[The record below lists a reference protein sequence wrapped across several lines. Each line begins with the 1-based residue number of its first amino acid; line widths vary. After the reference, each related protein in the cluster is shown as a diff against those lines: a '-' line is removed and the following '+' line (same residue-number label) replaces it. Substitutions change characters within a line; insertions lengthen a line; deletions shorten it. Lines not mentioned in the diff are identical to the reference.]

1 MGRGAPHTFSSPL
14 LPCPGTVRIPWVNIV
29 GYSLRPHPDSSI
41 TTLNQ
46 YNLLQEKERERDRW
60 RARERKRES
69 QQTHG
74 VIEQRAEFIP
84 GRWGWSS
91 TLSIVSKGDKT
102 AGTSH
107 AQTLSSALFYWN
119 VYHSLCKRELTPRNT
134 EVVLLDLSLQTNI

>member
-1 MGRGAPHTFSSPL
+1 MQYYNSK
-14 LPCPGTVRIPWVNIV
+14 
-29 GYSLRPHPDSSI
+29 SI
-41 TTLNQ
+41 HFTTG
-46 YNLLQEKERERDRW
+46 EIKRRERGRMSGTET
-60 RARERKRES
+60 R
-69 QQTHG
+69 G
-74 VIEQRAEFIP
+74 GIEQRAEFIP

>member
-91 TLSIVSKGDKT
+91 TLSIVSEGDKT
-102 AGTSH
+102 AGDQSGWHKRFPQHCSTG
-107 AQTLSSALFYWN
+107 LFIIHC
-119 VYHSLCKRELTPRNT
+119 VQDTQSG
-134 EVVLLDLSLQTNI
+134 